1 MFGASL
7 GPQGFPIR
15 NASPL
20 HQGSSPLHQ
29 MDARI
34 KLLTSAVCLIAI
46 SAIQGHGAGLAALL
60 FGMGLTR
67 LAGVSL
73 GRVAAR
79 LIPANMFFIG
89 LTLLLGLTYPGPALS
104 AVSWLS
110 QDGLTLA
117 LRISLKGNALLLVF
131 IALLCTSSVP
141 ALAEAMR
148 RLRLGRK
155 LPLLLALTFR
165 QLFLVAEEFQRL
177 HRAAL
182 ARGFAPRCSW
192 HTYRTIA
199 VLFGQTLL
207 RSLARAERIHG
218 AMLLRGFN
226 GRFRTLDN
234 GSWTAFQAVQASA
247 LSIPPVLITLHDR
260 LTW

>member
-1 MFGASL
+1 MLDEPLVSQGSL
-7 GPQGFPIR
+7 SQG
-15 NASPL
+15 ASPL
-20 HQGSSPLHQ
+20 HQGASPLHQ

-34 KLLTSAVCLIAI
+34 KILTVAVCLIAV
-46 SAIQGHGAGLAALL
+46 SAVQGLGAGLAALL
-60 FGMGLTR
+60 FGLGLTR
-67 LAGVSL
+67 LAGLSL
-73 GRVAAR
+73 GRVAVR
-79 LIPANMFFIG
+79 LIPANVFFLG
-89 LTLLLGLTYPGPALS
+89 LALVLGLTYPGPALA
-104 AVSWLS
+104 AVPWLS

-117 LRISLKGNALLLVF
+117 LRIGLKGNALLLIF

-141 ALAEAMR
+141 ALAQAMR

-182 ARGFAPRCSW
+182 ARGFVPQCSR

-226 GRFRTLDN
+226 GRFRTLDSD
-234 GSWTAFQAVQASA
+234 SWSASQAVLASA
-247 LSIPPVLITLHDR
+247 LCIPPVLITLHDR
-260 LTW
+260 LIW